1 MYSTTK
7 AMSCQRHCSE
17 VLSDALWV
25 TYLNVHDLT
34 TDADEMI
41 AVLEVQISRYD
52 L

>member
-1 MYSTTK
+1 
-7 AMSCQRHCSE
+7 MSCQRPGVE

-25 TYLNVHDLT
+25 TSLNIHDLT
-34 TDADEMI
+34 TDRDEMI

>member
-7 AMSCQRHCSE
+7 GVSCQCPCTE
-17 VLSDALWV
+17 AMPGDLWV
-25 TYLNVHDLT
+25 TSLNIRELKMDI
-34 TDADEMI
+34 DEMI